1 MKRLVWVLLA
11 ACLALGI
18 AACGDDLN
26 NDSGSS
32 DNGGSQSSGGSGEKP
47 SITVG
52 SANFPENAVLAEI
65 YAGALKAK
73 GYDVTKKLNIGSR
86 EAIFPALERGD
97 LTVVPEY
104 TGSLNSYLTKGKSTA
119 KEPQEQIQSID
130 SKLGD
135 KLTMLEPSAAED
147 KDTVTCNKQTIDQ
160 YQLTSLEELGKVS
173 KDIVMGGPPE
183 FAKRDGF
190 GVPGLKRVYGV
201 EFKEF
206 KPLDVAGPL
215 TVAALKD
222 NKVGCANLFSTQS
235 AIPVNGFVTLE
246 DPKLLAPS
254 EAVTPLIAKDAATPE
269 VSQILN
275 DVSSKL
281 TTDNLKDLV
290 KRVEIDKDDAETV
303 ASDFLSENGLS

>member
-1 MKRLVWVLLA
+1 MKRLVWLLLA
-11 ACLALGI
+11 ACLALGV

-26 NDSGSS
+26 DDSGS
-32 DNGGSQSSGGSGEKP
+32 GSSSSSSSTGDSGSKP
-47 SITVG
+47 AITVG

-73 GYDVTKKLNIGSR
+73 GYDVSKKLNIGSR

-104 TGSLNSYLTKGKSTA
+104 TGSLNSYLTKGKSSA
-119 KEPQEQIQSID
+119 KDPQAQIESID

-147 KDTVTCNKQTIDQ
+147 KDTVTCNKETIDK
-160 YQLTSLEELGKVS
+160 YGIKSLEELGAVS

-201 EFKEF
+201 EFKQF
-206 KPLDVAGPL
+206 RPLDVAGPL

-235 AIPVNGFVTLE
+235 AIPENGFITLE

-269 VSQILN
+269 VTEILN
-275 DVSSKL
+275 GVSAKL
-281 TTDNLKDLV
+281 TTDNLKELV
-290 KRVEIDKDDAETV
+290 KSVEVDKDDAETV
-303 ASDFLSENGLS
+303 ASDFLSQNGLS